1 MSTRRKEL
9 RGVQQSVQG
18 SGPSSLFSQW
28 FQPNTSWQARKDA
41 GILASSHGATPM
53 LTLLLPPLLH
63 IPIFISTTL
72 ILRDACQRSLAS
84 LPLLPTDPT
93 APYASLALA
102 HLHDLAA
109 TPFLWCPSMILPD
122 PTMGLPLAVGLAALA
137 NVELS
142 AKTRRATAAAA
153 MAVAQSRAKEE
164 ERKKPVMR
172 KAGTLTNAEK
182 RRQNGV
188 KKVENEGEQ
197 EEEPRTAR
205 IITNALR
212 VSAVL
217 FIPIAA
223 MAPAVSPF
231 VSVS

>member
-1 MSTRRKEL
+1 
-9 RGVQQSVQG
+9 
-18 SGPSSLFSQW
+18 
-28 FQPNTSWQARKDA
+28 
-41 GILASSHGATPM
+41 
-53 LTLLLPPLLH
+53 
-63 IPIFISTTL
+63 
-72 ILRDACQRSLAS
+72 
-84 LPLLPTDPT
+84 
-93 APYASLALA
+93 
-102 HLHDLAA
+102 
-109 TPFLWCPSMILPD
+109 
-122 PTMGLPLAVGLAALA
+122 
-137 NVELS
+137 
-142 AKTRRATAAAA
+142 